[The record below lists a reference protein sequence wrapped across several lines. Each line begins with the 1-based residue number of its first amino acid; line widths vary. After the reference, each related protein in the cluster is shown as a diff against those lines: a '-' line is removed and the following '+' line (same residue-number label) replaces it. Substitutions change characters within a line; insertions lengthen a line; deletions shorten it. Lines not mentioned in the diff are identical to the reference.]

1 MDTGRVSAQYR
12 GQTGLAEG
20 GTQWGREHRRGS
32 VRTFPPD
39 RWAILDFRPEFAP
52 ISILDS
58 YSPSPDPVLPL
69 VIHFEIRKDP
79 KCCSKRG
86 PQTSSSSIALHF
98 TTQLR
103 VWGRA
108 QEPAHSARQATPSH
122 IPVALPSVL
131 QVVKLRPRKIPGGVR
146 GHTACVWPTVGV
158 GGWPWTGS

>member
-58 YSPSPDPVLPL
+58 YSPSPDPVLLL

-79 KCCSKRG
+79 KRTVLLKAWSTDQQQQHR
-86 PQTSSSSIALHF
+86 PALHHP
-98 TTQLR
+98 TQSL
-103 VWGRA
+103 G
-108 QEPAHSARQATPSH
+108 
-122 IPVALPSVL
+122 
-131 QVVKLRPRKIPGGVR
+131 PGPG
-146 GHTACVWPTVGV
+146 TCT
-158 GGWPWTGS
+158 